1 MSHLLFS
8 VPLLPAQ
15 VRFAPSRGACTM
27 AATTGI
33 RVRQHVHR
41 DDLDGEV
48 TLPCILDRLS
58 RLEHESFSYHELLD
72 DFASR
77 RRVGPV
83 KKELPAKHVLDPA
96 EEADEIV
103 QAYLSVNHGACSSR

>member
-1 MSHLLFS
+1 
-8 VPLLPAQ
+8 
-15 VRFAPSRGACTM
+15 M
-27 AATTGI
+27 AATAGI
-33 RVRQHVHR
+33 RVRQHARR

-58 RLEHESFSYHELLD
+58 RLEHDSFSYHELLD

-103 QAYLSVNHGACSSR
+103 QVTLLTVH

>member
-1 MSHLLFS
+1 
-8 VPLLPAQ
+8 
-15 VRFAPSRGACTM
+15 M
-27 AATTGI
+27 AATTGV
-33 RVRQHVHR
+33 RVRQNARR
-41 DDLDGEV
+41 DDLNGEV

-83 KKELPAKHVLDPA
+83 QKELPAKHVLDPA

-103 QAYLSVNHGACSSR
+103 QVE